1 MGSGQGECAPPG
13 AQTSRSGYARI
24 TCASNAENNFLKK
37 MSKPALL
44 ARRYTKEHE
53 WVDAIDDGAIIVGIT
68 EFAQDQLGDVVSVE
82 LPEAGVSYR
91 KNDAIAI
98 IDSVK
103 TSTDVYSPVDGRITH
118 VNESLLSQPELI
130 NKSPYQ
136 DGWIV
141 KMVPENRAQLDSML
155 TQDQYDELVGN
166 AEK

>member
-1 MGSGQGECAPPG
+1 
-13 AQTSRSGYARI
+13 
-24 TCASNAENNFLKK
+24 
-37 MSKPALL
+37 MSKPDLL

-53 WVDAIDDGAIIVGIT
+53 WVDTADDGITVGIT

-82 LPEAGVSYR
+82 LPEVGVSYR
-91 KNDAIAI
+91 HNDAIAI

-103 TSTDVYSPVDGRITH
+103 TSTDVYSPVDGRVTH
-118 VNESLLSQPELI
+118 VNENLLSQPELI

-141 KMVPENRAQLDSML
+141 KMTLDNPAQLESLL
-155 TQDQYDELVGN
+155 TRDQYDESVGN

>member
-1 MGSGQGECAPPG
+1 MDRLVDSAD
-13 AQTSRSGYARI
+13 I
-24 TCASNAENNFLKK
+24 ENNFLKN
-37 MSKPALL
+37 MPKPALL
-44 ARRYTKEHE
+44 VRRYTKEHE
-53 WVDAIDDGAIIVGIT
+53 WVDTIEDGIIVGIT

-82 LPEAGVSYR
+82 LPEVGVSYR
-91 KNDAIAI
+91 QNDAIAI

-141 KMVPENRAQLDSML
+141 KMAPEHRAQLDSML
-155 TQDQYDELVGN
+155 TQDQYDESVGG

>member
-1 MGSGQGECAPPG
+1 
-13 AQTSRSGYARI
+13 
-24 TCASNAENNFLKK
+24 
-37 MSKPALL
+37 MSKSDLL

-53 WVDAIDDGAIIVGIT
+53 WGDTADDGIIVGIT

-82 LPEAGVSYR
+82 LPEVGVSYR
-91 KNDAIAI
+91 HNDAIAI

-103 TSTDVYSPVDGRITH
+103 TSTDVYSPVDGRVTH
-118 VNESLLSQPELI
+118 VNENLLSQPELI

-141 KMVPENRAQLDSML
+141 KMAPENPAQLESLL
-155 TQDQYDELVGN
+155 TRDQYDESVGN

>member
-1 MGSGQGECAPPG
+1 MGLSA
-13 AQTSRSGYARI
+13 T
-24 TCASNAENNFLKK
+24 ENSFLKK
-37 MSKPALL
+37 MPKSALL
-44 ARRYTKEHE
+44 ARRYTEEHE
-53 WVDAIDDGAIIVGIT
+53 WVDAIDDGIIVGIT

-82 LPEAGVSYR
+82 LPEVGVSYR
-91 KNDAIAI
+91 HNDAMAI

-103 TSTDVYSPVDGRITH
+103 TSTDVYSPVDGRVTH
-118 VNESLLSQPELI
+118 VNENLLSQPELI

-155 TQDQYDELVGN
+155 TQDQYDELVGS

>member
-1 MGSGQGECAPPG
+1 
-13 AQTSRSGYARI
+13 
-24 TCASNAENNFLKK
+24 
-37 MSKPALL
+37 MSKSDLL

-53 WVDAIDDGAIIVGIT
+53 WVDTADDGIIVGIT

-82 LPEAGVSYR
+82 LPEVGVSYR
-91 KNDAIAI
+91 HNDAIAI

-103 TSTDVYSPVDGRITH
+103 TSTDVYSPVDGRVTH
-118 VNESLLSQPELI
+118 VNENLLSQPELI

-141 KMVPENRAQLDSML
+141 KMAPENPAQLESLL
-155 TQDQYDELVGN
+155 TRDQYDESVGN

>member
-1 MGSGQGECAPPG
+1 M
-13 AQTSRSGYARI
+13 
-24 TCASNAENNFLKK
+24 ENNFLKK
-37 MSKPALL
+37 MPKPAPL

-53 WVDAIDDGAIIVGIT
+53 WVDTIGDGIMVGIT

-82 LPEAGVSYR
+82 LPEVGISYR
-91 KNDAIAI
+91 QNDAIAI

-118 VNESLLSQPELI
+118 VNENLLSQPELI

-141 KMVPENRAQLDSML
+141 KMVPEDRSQLDAML
-155 TQDQYDELVGN
+155 TQDQYDESVGN
-166 AEK
+166 DEK

>member
-1 MGSGQGECAPPG
+1 M
-13 AQTSRSGYARI
+13 
-24 TCASNAENNFLKK
+24 ENSFLKK
-37 MSKPALL
+37 MPKPALL

-53 WVDAIDDGAIIVGIT
+53 WIDTIDDGIIVGIT

-82 LPEAGVSYR
+82 LPEVGVSYR
-91 KNDAIAI
+91 QNDAIAI

-103 TSTDVYSPVDGRITH
+103 TSTDVYSPADGRITH

-141 KMVPENRAQLDSML
+141 KMVPEDRAQLDSML
-155 TQDQYDELVGN
+155 TQDQYDESVGN
-166 AEK
+166 DEK